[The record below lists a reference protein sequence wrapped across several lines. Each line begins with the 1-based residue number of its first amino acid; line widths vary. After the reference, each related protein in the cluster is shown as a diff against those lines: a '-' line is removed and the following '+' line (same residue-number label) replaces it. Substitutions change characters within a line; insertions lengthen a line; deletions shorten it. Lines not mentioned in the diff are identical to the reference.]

1 MIIEN
6 DLILVEVNELGAEI
20 TRIYDKENKTEILW
34 DGNPKFWKRHS
45 PILFPNVGKNFRN
58 KVLINGK
65 IYENSQHGFARDN
78 VFKSV
83 ESSENKG
90 VFKLEATEETKK
102 DYPFDFRL
110 TISYEIKDKDIHV
123 NWKVENTDS
132 VTIPF
137 TIGGHPA
144 FMFKEGDVKTDY
156 VLKFPGKKQL
166 DYILLDKETGTALPD
181 KVYQLELEDET
192 CPLND
197 EMFEND
203 ALVFD
208 NTQIEEVWLCY
219 KDGRKRVGM
228 LAKDFPNYG
237 IWSVKD
243 APFVCLEP
251 WVGRCDNYGFDKELA
266 TKPGINLVEPKE
278 KFQKEYTIKIG

>member
-1 MIIEN
+1 M
-6 DLILVEVNELGAEI
+6 
-20 TRIYDKENKTEILW
+20 
-34 DGNPKFWKRHS
+34 
-45 PILFPNVGKNFRN
+45 
-58 KVLINGK
+58 
-65 IYENSQHGFARDN
+65 
-78 VFKSV
+78 
-83 ESSENKG
+83 
-90 VFKLEATEETKK
+90 
-102 DYPFDFRL
+102 

-219 KDGRKRVGM
+219 KDGRKRKKRQANQGSSLCR
-228 LAKDFPNYG
+228 LAVSL
-237 IWSVKD
+237 IV
-243 APFVCLEP
+243 
-251 WVGRCDNYGFDKELA
+251 
-266 TKPGINLVEPKE
+266 
-278 KFQKEYTIKIG
+278 

>member
-1 MIIEN
+1 M
-6 DLILVEVNELGAEI
+6 
-20 TRIYDKENKTEILW
+20 
-34 DGNPKFWKRHS
+34 
-45 PILFPNVGKNFRN
+45 
-58 KVLINGK
+58 
-65 IYENSQHGFARDN
+65 
-78 VFKSV
+78 
-83 ESSENKG
+83 
-90 VFKLEATEETKK
+90 
-102 DYPFDFRL
+102 

-144 FMFKEGDVKTDY
+144 FMFKEGDAKTDY

-266 TKPGINLVEPKE
+266 TKPGIFPPFSFINCNIFSASSSICKYDFFLRAKSSLPSGR
-278 KFQKEYTIKIG
+278 TLLTLASTSIPT